1 MVELL
6 QQWKE
11 VEELELELSLK
22 RAELVMFESHADNV
36 RCVQEVSNYAVILLL
51 QLQLVLEIVHL
62 SSLTADNLLW
72 RKKQM
77 TISILAGVT
86 MIWLLFECIGY
97 HLITFICHS
106 LILSLSTLFLCSN
119 LAAFSGLS
127 PPKAIAGFLF
137 LNMTLLY
144 LIFVMALALTLT
156 LLMLYGK
163 HEDQVDSFAEK
174 GLNELKQ
181 QYAILDEK
189 FLHKLPILS
198 GQKQH
203 RS

>member
-22 RAELVMFESHADNV
+22 RAELVMFESHADYV
-36 RCVQEVSNYAVILLL
+36 GCVQEVSNYAVILLL
-51 QLQLVLEIVHL
+51 QLPLVLEIVHL
-62 SSLTADNLLW
+62 FSLLTADILLW

-86 MIWLLFECIGY
+86 MIWLLFECI
-97 HLITFICHS
+97 
-106 LILSLSTLFLCSN
+106 
-119 LAAFSGLS
+119 AAFSGLS

-144 LIFVMALALTLT
+144 LIFVMALALTLP
-156 LLMLYGK
+156 MLYEK

-174 GLNELKQ
+174 GLNELKK
-181 QYAILDEK
+181 QYAMLDEK